1 MSNKTI
7 SINPSLF
14 SIGGSKTKKNKEKK
28 EKTNIKPLISP
39 NILKNKLLKR
49 IKEHKNKE
57 QLNTDKDNRNTEQQN
72 NKTGNTNK
80 DTGNTDKTGN
90 TNKEQQHKHINR

>member
-28 EKTNIKPLISP
+28 SKPKMVPLISP
-39 NILKNKLLKR
+39 NVIKNKLLKR
-49 IKEHKNKE
+49 IKEHKQKE
-57 QLNTDKDNRNTEQQN
+57 TKNLEN
-72 NKTGNTNK
+72 NKRTLNPSLEVSLPNKSNK
-80 DTGNTDKTGN
+80 D
-90 TNKEQQHKHINR
+90 ERIRE